1 MADQPVE
8 ILFALE
14 GERNPRS
21 LKTDPDSTITE
32 FIALVVKETSRGEFV
47 EIIVEDEEE
56 TLSGDKRIRE
66 IVEAD
71 FKLIHVATK
80 GDIKVTVQ
88 YSTRAVS
95 REFRPSATMER
106 IIKWAIS
113 PKELNLEGG
122 PEDFQLKD
130 GAEVLPPDVH
140 LGQIA
145 HGHKHV
151 TLTLVFKVKP
161 QG

>member
-1 MADQPVE
+1 MADELVE
-8 ILFALE
+8 VLFALE

-21 LKTDPDSTITE
+21 LQVPRDSTVTE
-32 FIALVVKETSRGEFV
+32 FVALVVKDTGREEFV
-47 EIIVEDEEE
+47 DVIVEEEE
-56 TLSGDKRIRE
+56 VSLAGDKRIRE
-66 IVEAD
+66 IVEAE

-80 GDIKVTVQ
+80 GNIKVTVL
-88 YSTRAVS
+88 YSNRSVS

-106 IIKWAIS
+106 VIKWAIS

-122 PEDFQLKD
+122 LEDFQLKD
-130 GAEVLPPDVH
+130 GADVLPPDIH

>member
-1 MADQPVE
+1 MTSQDLEGV
-8 ILFALE
+8 FALE

-21 LKTDPDSTITE
+21 LKAHPDSSVAD
-32 FIALVVKETSRGEFV
+32 FIALVVKDTGREEFV
-47 EIIVEDEEE
+47 EVLIEDEEVVVPGE
-56 TLSGDKRIRE
+56 KPIRE
-66 IVEAD
+66 LFEAD

-80 GDIKVTVQ
+80 GAIKATVQ
-88 YSTRAVS
+88 YRTRAVS
-95 REFRPSATMER
+95 HHFRPNATMEK
-106 IIKWAIS
+106 IIRWAIS

-130 GAEVLPPDVH
+130 GNDVLPADVH
-140 LGQIA
+140 LGQVA
-145 HGHKHV
+145 KGHKHV

>member
-1 MADQPVE
+1 MTSQDLEGV
-8 ILFALE
+8 FALE

-21 LKTDPDSTITE
+21 LKAHPDSSVAD
-32 FIALVVKETSRGEFV
+32 FIALVVKDTGREEFV
-47 EIIVEDEEE
+47 EVLIEDEEVVVPGE
-56 TLSGDKRIRE
+56 KPIRE
-66 IVEAD
+66 LFEAD

-80 GDIKVTVQ
+80 GAIKATVQ
-88 YSTRAVS
+88 YRTRAVS
-95 REFRPSATMER
+95 HHFRPS
-106 IIKWAIS
+106 WAIS

-130 GAEVLPPDVH
+130 GNDVLPADVH
-140 LGQIA
+140 LGQVA
-145 HGHKHV
+145 KGHKHV

>member
-1 MADQPVE
+1 MADHPPE
-8 ILFALE
+8 ILFAVE

-21 LKTDPDSTITE
+21 LPASPDSTITE
-32 FIALVVKETSRGEFV
+32 FIAVVVRETGRGELV
-47 EIIVEDEEE
+47 EVLIEDEDEP
-56 TLSGDKRIRE
+56 LAGDRRLAE
-66 IVEAD
+66 LLEAE
-71 FKLIHVATK
+71 FKLIHVASK
-80 GDIKVTVQ
+80 GHIKVKVL
-88 YSTRAVS
+88 YATREVE
-95 REFRPSATMER
+95 REFKPSATMER

-130 GAEVLPPDVH
+130 GNDVLPADAH
-140 LGQIA
+140 LGQVA
-145 HGHKHV
+145 KGHKHV